1 MAADCLQ
8 WTQPDSTRHYLS
20 HMLRTVWY
28 LKGSEAMLHKSIVP
42 LLLVL
47 LFAACAP
54 SVQRADPFLDS
65 RLNCEELAEE
75 ITRTRAL
82 RDEAESN
89 KGMSGQNIGWAL
101 VFWPAIFA
109 NEASNK
115 DAIEVAEER
124 LRYLYAYYGDRECT
138 TLGSLSPRL

>member
-1 MAADCLQ
+1 MAV
-8 WTQPDSTRHYLS
+8 PPSRFNTRQDAG
-20 HMLRTVWY
+20 
-28 LKGSEAMLHKSIVP
+28 KGENMFKPKAFLTLICACV
-42 LLLVL
+42 LLLG
-47 LFAACAP
+47 ACAP

-75 ITRTRAL
+75 ITKTREL
-82 RDEAESN
+82 RDEAQSN

-101 VFWPAIFA
+101 LFWPAIFA

-124 LRYLYAYYGDRECT
+124 LRYLYAYYEDRECT
-138 TLGSLSPRL
+138 TLGSLSPRLLQQ